1 MLQNIQFQ
9 INAVFVTIEQ
19 RILKK
24 ITIYTSNMKQNF
36 FQHW

>member
-24 ITIYTSNMKQNF
+24 NYNLHK
-36 FQHW
+36 